1 VPSLTLAR
9 RVATLVGMDDAG
21 LPALLDAIRH
31 LEGCE
36 ATWIESVPV
45 HETSKGE
52 TVWQGEVQ
60 VFDLVKHPKAK
71 RVYAWSHATTGMR
84 RQFHVVLHLPPVD
97 GPVMA
102 VKTAVYAE
110 YQRLQKATN

>member
-1 VPSLTLAR
+1 MSDP
-9 RVATLVGMDDAG
+9 AG
-21 LPALLDAIRH
+21 LPALLAAIRH

-36 ATWIESVPV
+36 AEWVESVPV
-45 HETSKGE
+45 RETSNGE
-52 TVWQGEVQ
+52 TVWAGEVQ

-71 RVYAWSHATTGMR
+71 RAYAWSHATTGTK
-84 RQFHVVLHLPPVD
+84 RQFHVVLHIPPVD

-110 YQRLQKATN
+110 YRRLQKEKN